1 LHTTGGICPVSGM
14 TYTNRAFRVHESP
27 LLQVP
32 PASRGEPRGAR
43 LLGSPC
49 MQGEPLIRVHR
60 LSSLCAG
67 RARFFALTPSPSP
80 TLWERGVGA
89 HGSAP
94 CCAFP
99 LSRLA
104 GEGDKGVRAKRRAC
118 PFTPAR
124 RKSPPPQR
132 LCTEPMYPYR
142 KDRGE
147 RSAHASHTRQLSS
160 NSRLNSCA
168 AFTLY

>member
-1 LHTTGGICPVSGM
+1 LRPTGGICPVSGM

-49 MQGEPLIRVHR
+49 MQGEPLIRVYR

-99 LSRLA
+99 LSRKA
-104 GEGDKGVRAKRRAC
+104 GEGDKGVRGKKARLPIHARAEKIA
-118 PFTPAR
+118 PAAAILHR
-124 RKSPPPQR
+124 TDVPLPDLKEGGLHSHLLLRTMAAR
-132 LCTEPMYPYR
+132 LV
-142 KDRGE
+142 
-147 RSAHASHTRQLSS
+147 L
-160 NSRLNSCA
+160 
-168 AFTLY
+168 